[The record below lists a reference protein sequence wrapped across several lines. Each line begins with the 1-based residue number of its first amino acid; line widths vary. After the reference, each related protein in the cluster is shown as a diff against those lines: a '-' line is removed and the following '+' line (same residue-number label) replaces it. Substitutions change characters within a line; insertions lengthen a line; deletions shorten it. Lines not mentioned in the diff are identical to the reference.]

1 MKNKLKLI
9 LLLFFIFSNVS
20 FANEFNFETS
30 KIEILNDGNLISAT
44 DGKAVSIDGQL
55 EIQAM
60 NFEYIKNLNLLKASQ
75 GIAYIKA
82 NDIKIE
88 FNELEVDQKDSTL
101 KASKKVKIIN
111 LKKKLMIESETI
123 FFDRKI
129 NVINSSTNTT
139 LIDSY
144 QNILRA
150 NYFSYNLNENIIK
163 LKNANLKDPDNN
175 NIKVEIAFLNTVS
188 NKLFGKDVIINMNNK
203 SFNNGNEP
211 RLKGNSINY
220 DNENTEITK
229 GIFTTCK
236 KRNGKCPP
244 WQLSA
249 KKIQHNKKEQ
259 IINYKNAWLKVYDVP
274 VIYFPKFFHP
284 DPTVDRKSG
293 FLIPTIKN
301 SPNAN
306 NYLSLPYFK
315 VLSENKDLTF
325 TPRFYNDD
333 QVLLQTEYRQVNA
346 KSTHMSDLS
355 IFQKKTEQSKS
366 HFFYNYYKNFDF
378 NYFEDNDINLNI
390 EKTSNDTYLQANKI
404 KSPLISDYDVLE
416 NSFNLNLYSDDL
428 SIDTSLVVYENLSKG
443 KSSDK
448 YEYILPKINLIKTIN
463 NKTNLDGNFLLKS
476 ESIIRNYQTNI
487 FEKININDFEFNSN
501 PKISKLG
508 FYNNY
513 DFIIKNV
520 NSDSQNSKNYQNET
534 DHYLSNIFQFNSSLP
549 MIKENSNLQ
558 KILKPKL
565 SFRMSPNNTKDISK
579 EEVRIDTNNIFNL
592 NRLSINDTVEGGFS
606 MSYGNDFSIFHKQ
619 KSREIFNFKLANNI
633 RLKENTDLPKTNQI
647 GAKTS
652 NIFSEITINPNE
664 YFTTTYNTSLGNN
677 LKDITYENLETKLS
691 VNNFV
696 TTFDY
701 INENNTKEKISY
713 LKNTTQY
720 NFDDT
725 NSLLFATRR
734 NKKTD
739 LTEYYNFM
747 YQYKNDCLAASI
759 EYNKDYYTDRDIK
772 PEESIFFK
780 LTIIPFG
787 ETSSPNLKN

>member
-1 MKNKLKLI
+1 
-9 LLLFFIFSNVS
+9 
-20 FANEFNFETS
+20 
-30 KIEILNDGNLISAT
+30 
-44 DGKAVSIDGQL
+44 
-55 EIQAM
+55 
-60 NFEYIKNLNLLKASQ
+60 
-75 GIAYIKA
+75 
-82 NDIKIE
+82 
-88 FNELEVDQKDSTL
+88 
-101 KASKKVKIIN
+101 
-111 LKKKLMIESETI
+111 
-123 FFDRKI
+123 
-129 NVINSSTNTT
+129 
-139 LIDSY
+139 
-144 QNILRA
+144 
-150 NYFSYNLNENIIK
+150 
-163 LKNANLKDPDNN
+163 
-175 NIKVEIAFLNTVS
+175 
-188 NKLFGKDVIINMNNK
+188 MNNK

>member
-101 KASKKVKIIN
+101 KASKKVKIIDV
-111 LKKKLMIESETI
+111 KKKLMIESETI

>member
-101 KASKKVKIIN
+101 KASKKVKIIDV
-111 LKKKLMIESETI
+111 KKKLMIESETI

-203 SFNNGNEP
+203 SFNKGNEP

-346 KSTHMSDLS
+346 KSAHMSDLS

-366 HFFYNYYKNFDF
+366 HFIYNYYKNFDF

-428 SIDTSLVVYENLSKG
+428 SIDTSLVVYENLSEG

-534 DHYLSNIFQFNSSLP
+534 DHYLSSIFQFNSSLP

-565 SFRMSPNNTKDISK
+565 SFKMSPNNTKDISK

>member
-101 KASKKVKIIN
+101 KASKKVKIIDV
-111 LKKKLMIESETI
+111 KKKLMIESETI

-759 EYNKDYYTDRDIK
+759 EYNKDYYNDRDIK
-772 PEESIFFK
+772 PEESVFFK

-787 ETSSPNLKN
+787 ETSTPNLKN